1 MTFNVID
8 IHPHVITT
16 DLETFPR
23 SPLGGH
29 QSTWSKDRP
38 VSFEQMIAAMDEAGI
53 GKSALVQAST
63 CYGHDNSYVLAAVK
77 AHPARFTGVFSVDAL
92 AADAP
97 QRIRHWHDRG
107 LTGLRLFT
115 AGSTMTTQSRWLDDP
130 QTFPAWET
138 VEALGIP
145 VCLQVRFPG
154 LPMVH
159 SMAARFPKVRIII
172 DHLMKPELDDGVPYA
187 KAAPVFELAKYPN
200 VFLKLT
206 SDTVRASK
214 QGKASP
220 QSFFTQLLQAFGAAR
235 IAWGSNFPASSGTL
249 KEILDESRQALSFL
263 PSSDQ
268 AQIFCHTARTLYP
281 ALAD

>member
-38 VSFEQMIAAMDEAGI
+38 VSFEQMIVAMDEAGI
-53 GKSALVQAST
+53 SKSALVQAST
-63 CYGHDNSYVLAAVK
+63 CYGHDNSYVQTAVK

-97 QRIRHWHDRG
+97 QRIRHWHGQG

-130 QTFPAWET
+130 QTFPTWET
-138 VEALGIP
+138 VEALDIP

-220 QSFFTQLLQAFGAAR
+220 QSFFTQLLEAFGAAR

-263 PSSDQ
+263 PDSDQ
-268 AQIFCHTARTLYP
+268 AQIFCHTARMLYP

>member
-1 MTFNVID
+1 
-8 IHPHVITT
+8 
-16 DLETFPR
+16 
-23 SPLGGH
+23 
-29 QSTWSKDRP
+29 

-92 AADAP
+92 ATDAP
-97 QRIRHWHDRG
+97 QRIRHWYDQG

-172 DHLMKPELDDGVPYA
+172 DHLMKPELDDGAPYA

-220 QSFFTQLLQAFGAAR
+220 QSFFTQLLEAFGAAR

>member
-97 QRIRHWHDRG
+97 QRIRQWYDQG

-206 SDTVRASK
+206 SDTVRASQ

-249 KEILDESRQALSFL
+249 KEILDQSRQALSFL
-263 PSSDQ
+263 PDRDQ
-268 AQIFCHTARTLYP
+268 EQIFRTTALRLYT
-281 ALAD
+281 ALAA

>member
-1 MTFNVID
+1 MAQDKPARRPRAETPKGFRDYFGAEVTERKQMLD
-8 IHPHVITT
+8 KVAAVYHLYGFDP
-16 DLETFPR
+16 LET
-23 SPLGGH
+23 
-29 QSTWSKDRP
+29 
-38 VSFEQMIAAMDEAGI
+38 
-53 GKSALVQAST
+53 SAV
-63 CYGHDNSYVLAAVK
+63 
-77 AHPARFTGVFSVDAL
+77 
-92 AADAP
+92 
-97 QRIRHWHDRG
+97 
-107 LTGLRLFT
+107 
-115 AGSTMTTQSRWLDDP
+115 
-130 QTFPAWET
+130 ET

-220 QSFFTQLLQAFGAAR
+220 QSFFTQLLEAFGVAR

-268 AQIFCHTARTLYP
+268 AQIFCHTARMLYP

>member
-1 MTFNVID
+1 MSFGLID

-16 DLETFPR
+16 DLEAFPR

-38 VSFEQMIAAMDEAGI
+38 VSFEQMVTAMDTAGI
-53 GKSALVQAST
+53 QKSALVQAST
-63 CYGHDNSYVLAAVK
+63 CYGHDNSYVSAAVR
-77 AHPARFTGVFSVDAL
+77 AHPTRFTGVFSVDAM

-97 QRIRHWHDRG
+97 QRIRHWHGRG

-138 VEALGIP
+138 VQSLGIP
-145 VCLQVRFPG
+145 ICLQVRFPG

-159 SMAARFPKVRIII
+159 SMAARFPQVRIII
-172 DHLMKPELDDGVPYA
+172 DHLMKPELDDGAPYA

-200 VFLKLT
+200 VYLKLT
-206 SDTVRASK
+206 SDTVRASQ

-220 QSFFTQLLQAFGAAR
+220 QGFFSQLIDAFGTTR
-235 IAWGSNFPASSGTL
+235 LAWGSNFPASSGTL
-249 KEILDESRQALSFL
+249 KEIVDESRQALSFL
-263 PSSDQ
+263 PDRDQ
-268 AQIFCHTARTLYP
+268 EQVFRTTALSLYP